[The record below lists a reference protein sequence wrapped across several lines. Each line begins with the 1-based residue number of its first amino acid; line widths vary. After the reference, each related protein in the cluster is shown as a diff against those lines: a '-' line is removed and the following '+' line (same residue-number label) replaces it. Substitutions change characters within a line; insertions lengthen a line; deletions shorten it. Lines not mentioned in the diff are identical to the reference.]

1 MRGLGFRKTKE
12 FLCRNPWDWFPLL
25 PQWVSVG
32 PKVRNHGCALAGA
45 QRGVKIL
52 AQSGSK
58 KLFAQSSQCKN
69 HRVTELFIVGALEAF
84 FLNPLYYRW
93 GNKVLGAS
101 MMSIMPTLRAFVSL
115 FVPRR
120 VPGSI
125 SSGPNHPN
133 RNTQPA
139 SLADVSALHFGEE
152 EPLLWNSLALCRD
165 KAWVYFLLE
174 RNTEQSIL
182 YEQHRLFSLVFF
194 LPSS

>member
-1 MRGLGFRKTKE
+1 MCLGWGTER
-12 FLCRNPWDWFPLL
+12 
-25 PQWVSVG
+25 
-32 PKVRNHGCALAGA
+32 H
-45 QRGVKIL
+45 KIL

-69 HRVTELFIVGALEAF
+69 HTLTKLFIVGASEAF

-101 MMSIMPTLRAFVSL
+101 MMSIMPTPRAFVFL

-125 SSGPNHPN
+125 SSCPNRSS

-139 SLADVSALHFGEE
+139 SLADVSALHFREE
-152 EPLLWNSLALCRD
+152 KPLLWNSVALCRD
-165 KAWVYFLLE
+165 KAWVYFPLGHD
-174 RNTEQSIL
+174 TEPSVL